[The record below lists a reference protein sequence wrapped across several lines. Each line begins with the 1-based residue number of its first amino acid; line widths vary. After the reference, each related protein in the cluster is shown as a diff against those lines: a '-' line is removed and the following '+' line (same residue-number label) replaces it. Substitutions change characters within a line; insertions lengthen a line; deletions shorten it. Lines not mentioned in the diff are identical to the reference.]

1 MNEPAEGDVRDLPI
15 DPQIVSQQAKS
26 TIKSVVDAIVELVTN
41 SDDSYKRI
49 ELERLE
55 TEGDIAVTVT
65 RERGGACRAL
75 EVSDHAEGM
84 DWEALNKAI
93 TFAASASGFF
103 QGKTVRG
110 LFGRGLKEAIVGL
123 GRGRV
128 ATVRNHEESEVEI
141 FLESGL
147 PKYRV
152 LKRSRETPLP
162 SGTTVSIDVEP
173 NRSDCPTFDVLFRQV
188 REHFALRDIVTSDD
202 RQVTLKLLD
211 GLRINSRPVGFESP
225 GGELRVRE
233 VVSVESLGDAVVE
246 IWEAA
251 EKLDFTS
258 GSPSSLAG
266 VLIKTSG
273 AILDNSLFGYE
284 ADEAAHYFFGHV
296 DCPGIAQAVRAG
308 DLGVLTPNRSGLDW
322 RDKRCRS
329 LNQLVRSLLRPLVL
343 EKRKR
348 LEAGGSD
355 RGVREQYRRVL
366 TDLCRL
372 LNSLAEEELEDLPD
386 WGVDGHRIDSLL
398 VRPRVGYADAGEP
411 RTFSIYMPT
420 SFARHGRLQ
429 VRLQGIQGRVE
440 LLDAQVDMHPHQ
452 TIEDVL
458 AGRLAVVG
466 SSYGDTAEIVAQI
479 GEYWDEATFRVQ
491 ASRKTRRRR
500 IQGLT
505 RGLFRDIDFD
515 DRTPDPIQ
523 RVALINGV
531 IRVFLKFPPLGGY
544 LKAGGEGL
552 ETPKGSVMLA
562 ELVAEA
568 FCRHVARERLLKGVI
583 LAAEGGEVDAFN
595 SEVNNLMR
603 KYVGAIHQALVVN

>member
-188 REHFALRDIVTSDD
+188 REHFALLDIVTSDD

-211 GLRINSRPVGFESP
+211 GL
-225 GGELRVRE
+225 
-233 VVSVESLGDAVVE
+233 
-246 IWEAA
+246 
-251 EKLDFTS
+251 
-258 GSPSSLAG
+258 
-266 VLIKTSG
+266 
-273 AILDNSLFGYE
+273 
-284 ADEAAHYFFGHV
+284 
-296 DCPGIAQAVRAG
+296 
-308 DLGVLTPNRSGLDW
+308 
-322 RDKRCRS
+322 
-329 LNQLVRSLLRPLVL
+329 
-343 EKRKR
+343 
-348 LEAGGSD
+348 
-355 RGVREQYRRVL
+355 
-366 TDLCRL
+366 
-372 LNSLAEEELEDLPD
+372 
-386 WGVDGHRIDSLL
+386 
-398 VRPRVGYADAGEP
+398 
-411 RTFSIYMPT
+411 
-420 SFARHGRLQ
+420 
-429 VRLQGIQGRVE
+429 
-440 LLDAQVDMHPHQ
+440 
-452 TIEDVL
+452 
-458 AGRLAVVG
+458 
-466 SSYGDTAEIVAQI
+466 
-479 GEYWDEATFRVQ
+479 
-491 ASRKTRRRR
+491 
-500 IQGLT
+500 
-505 RGLFRDIDFD
+505 
-515 DRTPDPIQ
+515 
-523 RVALINGV
+523 
-531 IRVFLKFPPLGGY
+531 
-544 LKAGGEGL
+544 
-552 ETPKGSVMLA
+552 
-562 ELVAEA
+562 
-568 FCRHVARERLLKGVI
+568 
-583 LAAEGGEVDAFN
+583 
-595 SEVNNLMR
+595 
-603 KYVGAIHQALVVN
+603 